1 MRQDQADAAID
12 PPSTT
17 DNDLELRSRAYDHPD
32 ATLLIGEAQE
42 FYVALYGGPDET
54 PFSPEEF
61 APPVGRFLVGY
72 WAGEPVATGGWRFS
86 DAGVPAV
93 AKRPAEIK
101 RMFVRQSARH
111 RGFARRMLAA
121 LEADAAAAG
130 ADWPPNRLSAGGRG
144 SSLPFLGLHRDRVVR
159 LLRRKRRRAQPR
171 PAAVA
176 LDDSAAG
183 FDMSLTI
190 NWGPWRTTRRLPSS

>member
-12 PPSTT
+12 PPSTI
-17 DNDLELRSRAYDHPD
+17 DDDLELRSRAYDHPD

-93 AKRPAEIK
+93 ARRPAEIK

-130 ADWPPNRLSAGGRG
+130 ADWMILQTAHPQ
-144 SSLPFLGLHRDRVVR
+144 V
-159 LLRRKRRRAQPR
+159 
-171 PAAVA
+171 AAVA
-176 LDDSAAG
+176 LYRSSGYTEIESFGYYAESDDVLNLGRPLSRSMTQRP
-183 FDMSLTI
+183 DS
-190 NWGPWRTTRRLPSS
+190 R